1 MQYQSLAVLN
11 PCSAWSDFIQIA
23 LGARESRKGT
33 IRLRRWRDHSSST
46 GADGVGQSS
55 GPSNDPDGGAFSV
68 TPDHR
73 RLIAHGPEA
82 WRYLRWE
89 VRDEANR
96 LVELLP
102 AGF

>member
-1 MQYQSLAVLN
+1 MVSGN
-11 PCSAWSDFIQIA
+11 PAA
-23 LGARESRKGT
+23 PVT
-33 IRLRRWRDHSSST
+33 Y
-46 GADGVGQSS
+46 
-55 GPSNDPDGGAFSV
+55 PDPGAFSV

-96 LVELLP
+96 LVE
-102 AGF
+102 

>member
-1 MQYQSLAVLN
+1 M
-11 PCSAWSDFIQIA
+11 P
-23 LGARESRKGT
+23 
-33 IRLRRWRDHSSST
+33 RLRPTDAPCCRPLMMAPCACRET
-46 GADGVGQSS
+46 VTNRQS
-55 GPSNDPDGGAFSV
+55 GWQAYHYPDGGAFSV

>member
-1 MQYQSLAVLN
+1 MVSGN
-11 PCSAWSDFIQIA
+11 PAA
-23 LGARESRKGT
+23 PVT
-33 IRLRRWRDHSSST
+33 Y
-46 GADGVGQSS
+46 
-55 GPSNDPDGGAFSV
+55 PDPGAFSV